1 MLYIK
6 SSQAEI
12 DTLVTEL
19 VALMDDLKSKK
30 KTVTTGSFSRERFGS
45 EKPEANFK
53 NQHWD
58 CLIKVAKKNGN
69 IELLK
74 ALKVVFKQALNDIVK
89 ERTINYLSLPG
100 GPDLKK
106 LIIGVGIE

>member
-12 DTLVTEL
+12 DTLKVEL
-19 VALMDDLKSKK
+19 TSLQEKLKAER
-30 KTVTTGSFSRERFGS
+30 KTVTTGTISRKSLGS
-45 EKPEANFK
+45 EKPGADFN
-53 NQHWD
+53 NQHWN
-58 CLIKVAKKNGN
+58 CLIDVAKKNGN

-74 ALKVVFKQALNDIVK
+74 ALKVVFEQALNPIRK
-89 ERTINYLSLPG
+89 EKTINYISLPG

>member
-19 VALMDDLKSKK
+19 VALMADLKSKK

-58 CLIKVAKKNGN
+58 CLIGVAKKNGN

-74 ALKVVFKQALNDIVK
+74 ALKVVFEQALNYDGGSK
-89 ERTINYLSLPG
+89 TINYLLLPG
-100 GPDLKK
+100 GPDLEK

>member
-30 KTVTTGSFSRERFGS
+30 KTVTTGTISRKSLGS
-45 EKPEANFK
+45 EKPGADFN
-53 NQHWD
+53 NQHWN
-58 CLIKVAKKNGN
+58 CLIDVAKKNGN

-74 ALKVVFKQALNDIVK
+74 ALKVVFEQALNPIRK
-89 ERTINYLSLPG
+89 EKTINYLSLPG
-100 GPDLKK
+100 GSDLKK

>member
-12 DTLVTEL
+12 DTLKAEL
-19 VALMDDLKSKK
+19 TSLQERLKDKR
-30 KTVTTGSFSRERFGS
+30 KTVTTGSVKREKLES
-45 EKPEANFK
+45 EKPGADFK

-58 CLIKVAKKNGN
+58 CLIDVAKKNGN

-74 ALKVVFKQALNDIVK
+74 ALKVVFEQALNPIRK
-89 ERTINYLSLPG
+89 EKTINYISLPG